1 MKNNIEDTNQSTNIN
16 DWDIFIKIKEF
27 ILFIILL
34 KGHKIQN
41 TIFLIVVFA
50 LLYVIFISKDYIP
63 VNILITFAVILLIIL
78 RFIQAW
84 NAHFLKKYNFRER
97 MEADIA
103 LMKKSPI
110 YFLVFIVIVVTSIYS
125 IYSLFNSILNIDTSW
140 PYGPLTWDA
149 ENYWPATFFEAT
161 DYCQDFWNGWRVP
174 TKDELDYAVK
184 GHYIPFKST
193 HAYWS
198 STQDEN
204 NDYKH
209 SIYVAN
215 DDFGWANCDSGVKS
229 CYENWKDFPMYVHC
243 VKNR

>member
-1 MKNNIEDTNQSTNIN
+1 MKNNIEGNDQSIDIN
-16 DWDIFIKIKEF
+16 DWDIFIKIKEQ

-34 KGHKIQN
+34 RGYKKQILSN
-41 TIFLIVVFA
+41 TVYLIVAFVMLTFISNLIIPKEALITFLIVMRLIQVWVVYI
-50 LLYVIFISKDYIP
+50 LKD
-63 VNILITFAVILLIIL
+63 FK
-78 RFIQAW
+78 R
-84 NAHFLKKYNFRER
+84 KER
-97 MEADIA
+97 TEVDMA
-103 LMKKSPI
+103 LMKKSPL
-110 YFLVFIVIVVTSIYS
+110 YLSVFIVIVVTSIYS

-209 SIYVAN
+209 SIYVTN
-215 DDFGWANCDSGVKS
+215 DDFGWANCDSGAKS